1 MLPFPLG
8 FVFTQPLYEFFSV
21 NFYFPLSQYL
31 DITTSCKHCFSSPH
45 NQRITGTYSL
55 RKKCLY
61 SLFFWSA
68 FSRMRTEYGKISVSL
83 RIQSKCGKMRT
94 RKTPNTSTYH
104 AVLTVSQVNLFN
116 CHEHM
121 TRILTFYLSF
131 KRTWPGDQLLCKT
144 FYVFPTQ
151 NQYFLYLYFHFSLP
165 NMRV

>member
-68 FSRMRTEYGKISVSL
+68 FSRIRTEYGKISISL

-104 AVLTVSQVNLFN
+104 AVLTVSYVNLFN

-131 KRTWPGDQLLCKT
+131 KRTWPGISFSVKLFMFFLHKT
-144 FYVFPTQ
+144 SISCMYISISHYQ
-151 NQYFLYLYFHFSLP
+151 I
-165 NMRV
+165 